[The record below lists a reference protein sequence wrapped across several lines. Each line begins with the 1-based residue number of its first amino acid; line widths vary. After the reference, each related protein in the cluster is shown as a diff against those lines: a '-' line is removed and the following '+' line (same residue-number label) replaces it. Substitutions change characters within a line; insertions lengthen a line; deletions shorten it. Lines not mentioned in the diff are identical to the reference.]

1 MDVERGGIKY
11 KEKWRIFIDVIIL
24 FAKKHFEKYIW
35 TTKREIFM
43 FINCVFYS
51 KTSFILFCEW
61 KIILIDCVILYFPIL
76 LSYQFWRFCCKS
88 LLMISALHFV
98 YQTLVNHLL
107 FTVFIYSLLEHF
119 SFVCNHLVGLQLNE
133 SIGRL
138 INSYKVYYS
147 LILDG
152 LGNICKGMET
162 VHWRYVYCDRAPSRS
177 RFSRGGS
184 LIVG

>member
-1 MDVERGGIKY
+1 MIINLIKWIFKFQGTYTKIWIWGSKCNELTLNVIVVSFVNPTYFFIIKCPMDVERGGIKY

-35 TTKREIFM
+35 TTKGEIFM

-51 KTSFILFCEW
+51 KTSLILFCEW

-88 LLMISALHFV
+88 LLMISALQFV

-107 FTVFIYSLLEHF
+107 FTVFNYSLLEHF
-119 SFVCNHLVGLQLNE
+119 SFVL
-133 SIGRL
+133 
-138 INSYKVYYS
+138 
-147 LILDG
+147 
-152 LGNICKGMET
+152 
-162 VHWRYVYCDRAPSRS
+162 
-177 RFSRGGS
+177 
-184 LIVG
+184 

>member
-1 MDVERGGIKY
+1 M
-11 KEKWRIFIDVIIL
+11 
-24 FAKKHFEKYIW
+24 
-35 TTKREIFM
+35 
-43 FINCVFYS
+43 CCYS
-51 KTSFILFCEW
+51 KTSFILFCQR

-76 LSYQFWRFCCKS
+76 FSYQFWRFCCKS

-119 SFVCNHLVGLQLNE
+119 SFVCNHLVGLQLNDFIG
-133 SIGRL
+133 SI
-138 INSYKVYYS
+138 INSYRVVYS

-152 LGNICKGMET
+152 IGNICKGMET